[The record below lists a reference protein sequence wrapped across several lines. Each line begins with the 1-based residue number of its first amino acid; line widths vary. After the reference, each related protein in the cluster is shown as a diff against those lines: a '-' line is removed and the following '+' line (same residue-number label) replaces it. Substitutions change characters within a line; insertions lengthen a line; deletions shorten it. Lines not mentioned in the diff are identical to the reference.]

1 MSALFHTNA
10 PAVCQSP
17 PLSPEM
23 PPSPPRDLAGKTAFS
38 LPVAV
43 FRRVWYDGE
52 NPQRRREN
60 RPFPPAERAGGGKGG
75 AERRRHLRRG
85 KESMGKPHTKGRR
98 PRRRA
103 PKNAGLG
110 GLGLIFLLAVCI
122 IAYNRLG
129 PQESAQA
136 PDAVSSV
143 ALPEGDTTLEDGLQV
158 YFLDVGQGDS
168 ELIRIPAEGDYFNVL
183 LDTGEYEYADGLTDY
198 LRDLGVERIDA
209 LICSHPHTDHM
220 GCMARIVQRFDI
232 GSIYMPLVPEDQTPT
247 TSAYEALLDRVLEK
261 NLVITQLCAGTV
273 IDCPAGAEFQVVAP
287 QKEDVWEEMNDYS
300 AVIRLVYG
308 ETTFLFPGDAEAD
321 SEEEI
326 LDAGYEVSAD
336 VLKVGHHGSSTST
349 SEPFLEAVNPRWAVI
364 SCGEDNRYGHPH
376 RETRQLLGDWPGLTT
391 YRTDQ
396 DGTILARSD
405 GETIRFE
412 TGLPS
417 VEGRSDW
424 D

>member
-1 MSALFHTNA
+1 
-10 PAVCQSP
+10 
-17 PLSPEM
+17 
-23 PPSPPRDLAGKTAFS
+23 
-38 LPVAV
+38 
-43 FRRVWYDGE
+43 
-52 NPQRRREN
+52 
-60 RPFPPAERAGGGKGG
+60 
-75 AERRRHLRRG
+75 
-85 KESMGKPHTKGRR
+85 MGKPHTKGRR

-122 IAYNRLG
+122 IAYNKLG

-261 NLVITQLCAGTV
+261 NLVITQLCAGTG

-349 SEPFLEAVNPRWAVI
+349 SQPFLEAVNPRWAVI